1 MEPFLSDEWLSAVH
15 AAAAVLP
22 EVPGCSVTARV
33 EVPGGAAG
41 TRRFGVV
48 IVDGRLV
55 ELSPGRLAE
64 PDCTVSCAAVDA
76 RDIIAGRLDPAVAY
90 MQGRLKVDGA
100 YERVLFGLR
109 PLLDGE
115 AFGTFAAEV
124 MALTG
129 GDFL

>member
-1 MEPFLSDEWLSAVH
+1 METFLSDGWLGAVQT
-15 AAAAVLP
+15 AAAVLP

-33 EVPGGAAG
+33 EVSGGPDG

-55 ELSPGRLAE
+55 ELSSGRPAE
-64 PDCTVSCAAVDA
+64 PDCTVSCADADA
-76 RDIIAGRLDPAVAY
+76 RDIIGGRLDPAVAY
-90 MQGRLKVDGA
+90 MQGRLKIDGA
-100 YERVLFGLR
+100 YERVLFSLR

-124 MALTG
+124 VALTG
-129 GDFL
+129 AD

>member
-1 MEPFLSDEWLSAVH
+1 MGPLLSDGWLSAVH
-15 AAAAVLP
+15 AAATRLP

-33 EVPGGAAG
+33 EVSGGAAG

-64 PDCTVSCAAVDA
+64 PDCAVSCAAADA
-76 RDIIAGRLDPAVAY
+76 RDMLAGRLDPAGAY

-124 MALTG
+124 AALTG
-129 GDFL
+129 RD

>member
-1 MEPFLSDEWLSAVH
+1 MEPLLSDGWLSAVH
-15 AAAAVLP
+15 AAATRLP

-33 EVPGGAAG
+33 EVSGGAAG

-64 PDCTVSCAAVDA
+64 PDCTVSCAATDA
-76 RDIIAGRLDPAVAY
+76 RDIIGGRLDPAVAY

-124 MALTG
+124 AALTG
-129 GDFL
+129 RD